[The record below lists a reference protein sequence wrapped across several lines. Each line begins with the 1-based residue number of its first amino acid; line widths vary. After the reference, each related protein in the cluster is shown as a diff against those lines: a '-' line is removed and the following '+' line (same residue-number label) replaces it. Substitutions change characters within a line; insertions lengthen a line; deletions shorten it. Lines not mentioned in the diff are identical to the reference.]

1 MNLFKKK
8 FILFFFIFNIENL
21 FLKDLDVKLIGESFL
36 VSLIYPCIEC
46 RIIKDIKIE
55 KECAYDFC
63 NLKLNI
69 KSNLKKTGLEVV
81 KNIYENSILDYSY
94 NILDDYSKINDKNLF
109 FKWIKIFDYINKI
122 KNKISALNFK
132 NDKKR
137 FFVTMVSKMLRGLTF
152 GIIKFI
158 TLEKIVYPSVDNH
171 LNDFFKNN
179 NSIIGDSDHQKFLTE
194 GSKLSFNRIINKS
207 LKYSLKNLVIRPAL
221 GFVLSLMFFKD
232 FVDKD
237 LSIINK
243 DYLEDDNLKINLDNN
258 FLHEDMIKYIN
269 TEYMK
274 SKKIMNL
281 TYDVL
286 NLLNLIKNEFIF

>member
-21 FLKDLDVKLIGESFL
+21 FLKDLNVKLIGESFL
-36 VSLIYPCIEC
+36 ISLIYPCIEC
-46 RIIKDIKIE
+46 KIIKDIKIE

-69 KSNLKKTGLEVV
+69 KSNLKKTGLDVV
-81 KNIYENSILDYSY
+81 KDIYENSILDYSY

-122 KNKISALNFK
+122 KNKISTLNLK

-171 LNDFFKNN
+171 LNA
-179 NSIIGDSDHQKFLTE
+179 IIGDSDHQKFLTE
-194 GSKLSFNRIINKS
+194 GSKLSFNRVINKAV
-207 LKYSLKNLVIRPAL
+207 KCSLKNLVIRPAL

-243 DYLEDDNLKINLDNN
+243 DSLEDNSLEINLYNN
-258 FLHEDMIKYIN
+258 FMHEDMIKYIN
-269 TEYMK
+269 TEYIK